1 MLLVYSL
8 LAGERLHVRFKKRL
22 REGAPLR
29 AWNICLEKGTGELVP
44 RGACNIATNVSV
56 RPGKG
61 SVLGIFAWKKGRGS
75 WCHGVPAILLPTFR
89 GALGRGACLENLLG
103 KRDGGVGATGCLRY
117 CYQLFGEPWEGE
129 RAWNICL
136 EKGTGGLVPRGACD
150 IATNISR
157 SFGKGRMLGTLS
169 RRSPLLHMLCERWQ
183 KAKNAV
189 ENPLQNTTSEMEH
202 FGQQKNISR

>member
-1 MLLVYSL
+1 MLLVHSL
-8 LAGERLHVRFKKRL
+8 LAGERLHVRFEKRS
-22 REGAPLR
+22 REGAPQR

-44 RGACNIATNVSV
+44 RGACDIATNVSV
-56 RPGKG
+56 SPGKG
-61 SVLGIFAWKKGRGS
+61 SVLGIFAWKQGR
-75 WCHGVPAILLPTFR
+75 
-89 GALGRGACLENLLG
+89 
-103 KRDGGVGATGCLRY
+103 GVGAMGCLRY
-117 CYQLFGEPWEGE
+117 CYQRLGEPWEGE
-129 RAWNICL
+129 HAWNICL
-136 EKGTGGLVPRGACD
+136 EKGTGELVPRGACD

-202 FGQQKNISR
+202 FGQQKNVSR